1 MHTRNYR
8 MSTKFFTNK
17 KDNSLFNKFKGVF
30 EYQNVHF
37 FDALVGYFRASGYFK
52 LRPFLDKVPEI
63 RILVGINAD
72 ELIAEAKRK
81 GQLYLENSEKTKE
94 EYLNFV
100 AQDINKATYD
110 AETEKSILQ
119 FIDDIITEKVKIR
132 AYGQKNLHAKI
143 YIFRPNPFNQHT
155 LGSVITGSSN
165 LTDSGLGTYDQANYE
180 FNVQLNDYDDV
191 KFATEEFEELWK
203 DANELIPAD
212 LQKLKAKTYL
222 SEEKITPYDLFIKM
236 LVEYFGDSVIRDKVG
251 NLTLPEGYTNLQYQ
265 ADAVT
270 EGFHKLMK
278 HNGFVLADVVGLGKT
293 VIATRIIKK
302 YIEKNGYN
310 TKVLIVYPN
319 ALEVNWKSTVKD
331 FGIANY
337 VHFISNGSLH
347 KIIEGNN
354 IDYQK
359 PEDYD
364 LVIVD
369 EAHKFRTSSTNMY
382 GLLELICKTPRAT
395 VGNDVDRKKKIMLI
409 TATPLNNKPE
419 DIANQVYLFQDSRK
433 STLEG
438 VPNLQSFFADKIE
451 KYKKLYLIKDHQ
463 QLVAKVKEIYEPIR
477 EKIFSELVIRRT
489 RADIKKINRY
499 YDDVV
504 AQGMTFP
511 DVIGPNKIEY
521 EFSDAQE
528 KTFYETVDAIIDS
541 LGYYRYRAIEHLNP
555 KYEDLYDNAKL
566 ISERLSIIMKT
577 QLVKRLESSFEAFRK
592 SLYRFYI
599 SNQRMIEMFE
609 NDKVYIAPD
618 IDVNKFLDE
627 GREEELEAK
636 IEAINAES
644 PNNQIFKAEDFSEDF
659 IEGLKRDQGV
669 LNSLFEKWQNIG
681 NDPKTKKFLEAVNS
695 VFLDDRN
702 PEKKLV
708 IFSESK
714 ETVEYL
720 AEELSKVGRSD
731 VLAIS
736 ASNNKQRFSTIRKNF
751 DANYPDKQENNFN
764 IIITTEVLAEGINLH
779 RSNVILNYDIPWNA
793 TKLMQRIGRVN
804 RIGTKADKIY
814 VYNFFPTAQSNSLI
828 KLNEKA
834 LKKLQGFHSA
844 FSEDSKV
851 YSEEEQLI
859 ENTLGDLQPQE
870 EVDERLQYLEM
881 VRELYENNFKEY
893 KRIKSLPLKSR
904 VGRAVKVKEKEAQD
918 IVGQKLDHAILCYL
932 RNKMKEGFYVAN
944 EKNCVEITF
953 YQAVKL
959 FEASKKEKPTLIFEN
974 HFDAVNLA
982 VEQFKKVYNTVY
994 SVEEYDT
1001 SNLSVQERNSVNFL
1015 KGLKDLQRNFPQELS
1030 EDFIEMVDAS
1040 LRIIYMGVFRKFRNE
1055 IATLAAKQ
1063 KKKKMPLAKVIVELN
1078 LIMNRYPIANIAR
1091 LDALRTEEEQQ
1102 PKIFEEPKIVITETF
1117 S

>member
-1 MHTRNYR
+1 

-17 KDNSLFNKFKGVF
+17 DGNSLFNKFKGIF
-30 EYQNVHF
+30 EFQNVYF

-52 LRPFLDKVPEI
+52 LREFLNDVPEI

-72 ELIAEAKRK
+72 ELIATAKRK
-81 GQLYLENSEKTKE
+81 GQLYLENPEFTKE
-94 EYLNFV
+94 EYLKFV
-100 AQDINKATYD
+100 TKDIENAPYNQTV
-110 AETEKSILQ
+110 ENSVIQ
-119 FIDDIITEKVKIR
+119 FIDDIITGKVKIR
-132 AYGQKNLHAKI
+132 AYGQQNLHSKI
-143 YIFRPNPFNQHT
+143 YIFRPKPFNEHT
-155 LGSVITGSSN
+155 NGSVITGSSN
-165 LTDSGLGTYDQANYE
+165 LTDAGLGSGDSSNYE
-180 FNVQLNDYDDV
+180 FNVELRDYADV
-191 KFATEEFEELWK
+191 KFATDEFEQLWDK
-203 DANELIPAD
+203 ASEFLPID
-212 LQKLKAKTYL
+212 LQKFKKTIYVNEV
-222 SEEKITPYDLFIKM
+222 SPYDVYMKM
-236 LVEYFGDSVIRDKVG
+236 LIEYFGDSVIRDKVG

-278 HNGFVLADVVGLGKT
+278 HNGFILADVVGLGKT

-310 TKVLIVYPN
+310 TRVLIVYPN
-319 ALEVNWKSTVKD
+319 ALEVNWKSTIKD

-347 KIIEGNN
+347 KIIEGKN

-395 VGNDVDRKKKIMLI
+395 VGNDVDRKKKVMLI

-463 QLVAKVKEIYEPIR
+463 QLVTKVKEIYEPIR

-521 EFSDAQE
+521 EFSDLQE
-528 KTFYETVDAIIDS
+528 KIFYETVDAIIDS

-609 NDKVYIAPD
+609 NNKVYIAPD

-659 IEGLKRDQGV
+659 IEGLKRDQEV
-669 LNSLFEKWQNIG
+669 LNSLFEKWENIG
-681 NDPKTKKFLEAVNS
+681 DDPKTKKFLEAVNS

-834 LKKLQGFHSA
+834 LKKLQGF
-844 FSEDSKV
+844 
-851 YSEEEQLI
+851 L
-859 ENTLGDLQPQE
+859 
-870 EVDERLQYLEM
+870 
-881 VRELYENNFKEY
+881 
-893 KRIKSLPLKSR
+893 
-904 VGRAVKVKEKEAQD
+904 
-918 IVGQKLDHAILCYL
+918 
-932 RNKMKEGFYVAN
+932 
-944 EKNCVEITF
+944 
-953 YQAVKL
+953 
-959 FEASKKEKPTLIFEN
+959 
-974 HFDAVNLA
+974 
-982 VEQFKKVYNTVY
+982 
-994 SVEEYDT
+994 
-1001 SNLSVQERNSVNFL
+1001 
-1015 KGLKDLQRNFPQELS
+1015 
-1030 EDFIEMVDAS
+1030 
-1040 LRIIYMGVFRKFRNE
+1040 
-1055 IATLAAKQ
+1055 
-1063 KKKKMPLAKVIVELN
+1063 
-1078 LIMNRYPIANIAR
+1078 
-1091 LDALRTEEEQQ
+1091 
-1102 PKIFEEPKIVITETF
+1102 
-1117 S
+1117 